1 MITYITINMS
11 EIALVDFNQVME
23 TSEQTLRLSVDGL
36 QTVLKWEGAEPSFVS
51 TLSSYEGPYTHE
63 EILVI
68 MALQNGLTQH
78 QHHQNNM
85 GAFGGPDII
94 TDGLVFAVDA
104 GSTQKLSGR
113 EPCHY

>member
-1 MITYITINMS
+1 MITYIIIEVS

-36 QTVLKWEGAEPSFVS
+36 ETVLKWDGAEPAFVS

-68 MALQNGLTQH
+68 MATPEWSDPN
-78 QHHQNNM
+78 
-85 GAFGGPDII
+85 PP
-94 TDGLVFAVDA
+94 
-104 GSTQKLSGR
+104 
-113 EPCHY
+113 E